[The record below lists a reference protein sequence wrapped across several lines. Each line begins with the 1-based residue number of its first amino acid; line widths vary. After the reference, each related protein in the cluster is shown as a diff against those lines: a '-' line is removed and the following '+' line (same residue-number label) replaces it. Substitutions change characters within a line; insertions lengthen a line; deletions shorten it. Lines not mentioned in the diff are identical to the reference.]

1 MEAVN
6 SLQGVVQSIIQS
18 ISALV
23 LPCALV
29 TRLLPSSL
37 GYSIWLLPSEAVKQV
52 EATGM
57 VGMMSPIDHELNNY
71 LSFFR
76 ARRRR
81 EARAPPVNERGGS
94 RSCCRL
100 SGPGSCHL
108 CPLPD
113 TCFFGDG
120 CALARNIAG
129 RLRLRRAGGS
139 IDGQLRGPPAPTPLV
154 RGVPCVRSVTSR

>member
-1 MEAVN
+1 MIFLNIIVVARVAPLVPSKMEKKSEAVN
-6 SLQGVVQSIIQS
+6 SLQVVQSIIQS

-37 GYSIWLLPSEAVKQV
+37 GYSIWLLPSQAVKQV

-94 RSCCRL
+94 RSRAVACRA
-100 SGPGSCHL
+100 P
-108 CPLPD
+108 
-113 TCFFGDG
+113 
-120 CALARNIAG
+120 ARVTSAPCRRHASLVTVV
-129 RLRLRRAGGS
+129 RLRG
-139 IDGQLRGPPAPTPLV
+139 T
-154 RGVPCVRSVTSR
+154 